1 MTIIITIV
9 VGIIDLIS
17 ISVGDGHHIIQVII
31 HGTIHGIMV
40 VGMIHGIMEVGILRG
55 IITDGIHLGTEVVI
69 MAMEADSMDTEM
81 DSMVTEAV
89 IITDSMMVI
98 IRVLHEIVLA
108 EVLVHT
114 EEVL

>member
-31 HGTIHGIMV
+31 HGTIHGLMV

-55 IITDGIHLGTEVVI
+55 IITVGIHLGMEVVT
-69 MAMEADSMDTEM
+69 MVTGADF
-81 DSMVTEAV
+81 MVTEAV
-89 IITDSMMVI
+89 IITGTMMVI
-98 IRVLHEIVLA
+98 IRIQHEIVLV
-108 EVLVHT
+108 EVQVHT